1 MQWLAS
7 LCIRQPVFTWV
18 LMLVFIVIGVFGY
31 FSLGVD
37 QFPKVDFPAI
47 VVTTTE
53 NGAAPEEIETELT
66 DKIEGAV
73 NTISGIDELRSTS
86 SQGVSLVII
95 AFNLDKNPDVAAQE
109 VRDHISNVLP
119 DLPKGID
126 PPVVSKVD
134 PDASPILLVTLSSPG
149 TIRDTTELADK
160 RVRRQIESIN
170 GVGQVNILGGEKRQI
185 NVWLD
190 PVRLEAAGL
199 TAVDVERALAQQ
211 NLSVPGGQIE
221 TGPKSLSLRV
231 AGRVDDVAK
240 IARIVIKESQD
251 HPTRVGD
258 VARVEDGVAEPK
270 TSASEDGKD
279 SVVLSIRKQ
288 SGENTVAVVDAVRAR
303 LSEVEKTLPPG
314 SALKVV
320 RDESAGIRT
329 SVRAVKE
336 HLVLGA
342 LFAAVVVLIF
352 LGNVRSTVIA
362 ALAIPVS
369 IIGTFAL
376 MWAMGFTLNIIT
388 LLALA
393 LAVGIVID
401 DAIVVLENIVRF
413 IEEKRKKPF
422 VAAALATRDIGL
434 AVLATTLS
442 LMAVFLPVAFMSG
455 IIGRF
460 LKSFGLTMAFA
471 ILVSLVVS
479 FSLTPMLAARW
490 LNGPPAEGLSMEK
503 SILERLVD
511 GFYRPVEAVYMA
523 ALRWVMRRRWV
534 VVVAACGALGSCVPL
549 AGAIPKGFTP
559 PNDVAEFDVNMRA
572 PEGTSL
578 TETRLKAERVA
589 REIRTIPGVD
599 HTLVSIGND
608 SAQTR
613 NLANIF
619 VHLVDPRQRKEDQFA
634 IMDRVRKEVVPRQ
647 PANLRIDV
655 SQTAQISSGQS
666 QAQVQYTLN
675 GPDLDKLSRYTTK
688 ILERF
693 RQVKGAVDVDSNL
706 IVGNPEVRVEIDRDR
721 AGNLGVDVADVANAL
736 ELLVGGLKVSTYQE
750 AGNDYDI
757 RARAEAEYRA
767 DLSGISAMTVET
779 KTGKTVPLSSLVRL
793 VSTTGPSQINRLAR
807 QRQVTI
813 TANVAPGVGQS
824 TVSDA
829 LVNIIKEQH
838 LPPEFHAVPAGLTKE
853 TGRAVRGFAVA
864 VGLSF
869 IFMYLVLAAQFG
881 SWLHPI
887 TIMLSLP
894 LTVPFALLSLLLF
907 GQSLS
912 LLSML
917 GIIVLFGVVKK
928 NAILQV
934 DHTNHLRAEGRPRLD
949 AILEANRDRLR
960 PILMT
965 TLAFVAGMVPLI
977 TSRGIGAGLNRAT
990 AGVVVGGQT
999 LSLALTLL
1007 ATPVAYS
1014 LFDDVTAWVRKRL
1027 GAREADRGQR
1037 DLEALD
1043 GGRTNGQPAVAVA
1056 AIGTVEHSETRPRE
1070 SASRF

>member
-18 LMLVFIVIGVFGY
+18 LMLVFIVIGAFGY

-37 QFPKVDFPAI
+37 QFPKIDFPAI

-53 NGAAPEEIETELT
+53 NGAAPEEVETELT

-73 NTISGIDELRSTS
+73 NTISGIDELRSSS

-95 AFNLDKNPDVAAQE
+95 TFNLDKDANVAAQE
-109 VRDHISNVLP
+109 VRDHVNNVLP

-126 PPVVSKVD
+126 QPVVSKVD
-134 PDASPILLVTLSSPG
+134 PDASPILYVTLNSPG
-149 TIRDTTELADK
+149 SIRDTTELADK

-170 GVGQVNILGGEKRQI
+170 GVGQVNILGGKKRQI

-190 PVRLEAAGL
+190 PLKLEATGL

-231 AGRVDDVAK
+231 EGRVDDVAK
-240 IARIVIKESQD
+240 IGRIVIRESQN
-251 HPTRVGD
+251 HPTRIDD
-258 VARVEDGVAEPK
+258 VARVEDGVEDPK
-270 TSASEDGKD
+270 TSAVEDGKE

-288 SGENTVAVVDAVRAR
+288 SGENTVAVVDSVKTR
-303 LSEVEKTLPPG
+303 LAEIQKSLPSGSE
-314 SALKVV
+314 LKVV
-320 RDESAGIRT
+320 RDESASIRT
-329 SVRAVKE
+329 SVNAVKE

-342 LFAAVVVLIF
+342 LFAAVIVLIF
-352 LGNVRSTVIA
+352 LGNWRSTVIA

-369 IIGTFAL
+369 IVGTFAL

-413 IEEKRKKPF
+413 IEQKKQKPF
-422 VAAALATRDIGL
+422 VAAVLATRDIGL

-471 ILVSLVVS
+471 ILVSLLVS

-490 LNGPPAEGLSMEK
+490 LKGPPADGRSADK
-503 SILERLVD
+503 SVLERLVD
-511 GFYRPVEAVYMA
+511 GFYRPIESLYMVV
-523 ALRWVMRRRWV
+523 LTWVMRHRWV
-534 VVVAACGALGSCVPL
+534 VVVLACATLGSCVPL
-549 AGAIPKGFTP
+549 AAAVPKGFTP
-559 PNDVAEFDVNMRA
+559 PNDVAEFDVNVRA

-578 TETRLKAERVA
+578 AETRLQAERVA
-589 REIRTIPGVD
+589 REIRAIPGVD
-599 HTLVSIGND
+599 HTLVTIGND
-608 SAQTR
+608 SSVTR

-619 VHLVDPRQRKEDQFA
+619 VHLVDPRNRHDDQFA
-634 IMDRVRKEVVPRQ
+634 IMDKVRKQVIPLQ
-647 PANLRIDV
+647 PKNLRIDV

-666 QAQVQYTLN
+666 QAQVQYTLS
-675 GPDLDKLSRYTTK
+675 GPDLNQLSRYTSQ
-688 ILERF
+688 ILARF
-693 RQVKGAVDVDSNL
+693 RQAKGAVDVDSNL
-706 IVGNPEVRVEIDRDR
+706 IVGNPEVHVEIDREL

-736 ELLVGGLKVSTYQE
+736 ELLVGGLKISTYE
-750 AGNDYDI
+750 EGGNDYDI
-757 RARAEAEYRA
+757 RARAGAAYRA
-767 DLSGISAMTVET
+767 DLAGISIMTVQT
-779 KTGKTVPLSSLVRL
+779 KTGKTVPLSSVVKL
-793 VSTTGPSQINRLAR
+793 VSTTGPSLINRLAR

-824 TVSDA
+824 EVSDA
-829 LVNIIKEQH
+829 LVRIIGDQH
-838 LPPEFHAVPAGLTKE
+838 LPPEYHAVPAGLTKE
-853 TGRAVRGFAVA
+853 TGRAVKGFATA

-907 GQSLS
+907 GQELS

-934 DHTNHLRAEGRPRLD
+934 DHTNHLRAEGRMRLD

-965 TLAFVAGMVPLI
+965 TLAFVAGMIPLI
-977 TSRGIGAGLNRAT
+977 TSRGIGAGMNRAT

-1014 LFDDVTAWVRKRL
+1014 LFDDVTVWIKKRFSSS
-1027 GAREADRGQR
+1027 ADADRGQR
-1037 DLEALD
+1037 ELDELD
-1043 GGRTNGQPAVAVA
+1043 GGPPGLSSRPATAPA
-1056 AIGTVEHSETRPRE
+1056 E
-1070 SASRF
+1070 

>member
-7 LCIRQPVFTWV
+7 LCIRQPVLTWV
-18 LMLVFIVIGVFGY
+18 LMLVFVVVGAFGY

-37 QFPKVDFPAI
+37 QFPKIDFPAI

-53 NGAAPEEIETELT
+53 SGAAPEEVETELT

-86 SQGVSLVII
+86 SQGVSLVVI

-126 PPVVSKVD
+126 QPVVSKID
-134 PDASPILLVTLSSPG
+134 PDASPILYVTLSSPG

-160 RVRRQIESIN
+160 RVRRQIESIS
-170 GVGQVNILGGEKRQI
+170 GVGQVNILGGKKRQI

-190 PVRLEAAGL
+190 PLALAAAGL
-199 TAVDVERALAQQ
+199 TAIDVERALAQQ

-231 AGRVDDVAK
+231 EGRVDDVAK
-240 IARIVIKESQD
+240 IGRIVIKDSQD
-251 HPTRVGD
+251 HPTRIGD
-258 VARVEDGVAEPK
+258 VARVEDGVEEPK
-270 TSASEDGKD
+270 TSATEDGKE

-288 SGENTVAVVDAVRAR
+288 SGENTVAVVDAIKAR
-303 LSEVEKTLPPG
+303 LGEVQKSLPPG
-314 SALKVV
+314 CQLNVV
-320 RDESAGIRT
+320 RDESASIRT
-329 SVRAVKE
+329 SVDAVKE

-342 LFAAVVVLIF
+342 VFAAIIVLIF
-352 LGNVRSTVIA
+352 LGNWRSTIIA

-413 IEEKRKKPF
+413 IEEKKKKPF

-471 ILVSLVVS
+471 ILVSLLVS

-490 LNGPPAEGLSMEK
+490 LGGPPEDGRVAHK
-503 SILERLVD
+503 SLLERFVD
-511 GFYRPVEAVYMA
+511 GFYRPIEALYMVV
-523 ALRWVMRRRWV
+523 LKWVMGHRWV
-534 VVVAACGALGSCVPL
+534 VVLLACGTLGSCFPIAAAV
-549 AGAIPKGFTP
+549 PKGFTP
-559 PNDVAEFDVNMRA
+559 ANDVAEFDVNVRA

-578 TETRLKAERVA
+578 AETRLQAERVA
-589 REIRTIPGVD
+589 REIRALPGVT
-599 HTLVSIGND
+599 HTLLTIGND
-608 SAQTR
+608 SSVTR

-619 VHLVDPRQRKEDQFA
+619 VHLVDPRLRKEDQFA
-634 IMDRVRKEVVPRQ
+634 IMDRVRKEVIPRQ
-647 PANLRIDV
+647 PKDLRINV

-666 QAQVQYTLN
+666 QALVQYTLS
-675 GPDLDKLSRYTTK
+675 GPDLSHLSRFANK
-688 ILERF
+688 ILDRF
-693 RQVKGAVDVDSNL
+693 RLARGAVDVDSNL
-706 IVGNPEVRVEIDRDR
+706 VVGNPEVHVEIDRER

-750 AGNDYDI
+750 GGNDYDI
-757 RARAEAEYRA
+757 RARADAGYRA
-767 DLSGISAMTVET
+767 DLSGISVMTVQT
-779 KTGKTVPLSSLVRL
+779 KSGQTVPLSSVVKL

-824 TVSDA
+824 DVSDA
-829 LVNIIKEQH
+829 LVNIIKDQH
-838 LPPEFHAVPAGLTKE
+838 LPPEYHAVPAGTTKE
-853 TGRAVRGFAVA
+853 TGRAAKGFAVA

-881 SWLHPI
+881 SWLHPV

-907 GQSLS
+907 GQELS

-934 DHTNHLRAEGRPRLD
+934 DHTNHLRAEGRPRLE

-965 TLAFVAGMVPLI
+965 TAAFVAGMIPLI

-1014 LFDDVTAWVRKRL
+1014 LFDDVTEWFKRRSRSR
-1027 GAREADRGQR
+1027 GPVDRG
-1037 DLEALD
+1037 EHELD
-1043 GGRTNGQPAVAVA
+1043 EMDAGREHPLRTNLPHPEVPAT
-1056 AIGTVEHSETRPRE
+1056 GE
-1070 SASRF
+1070 

>member
-7 LCIRQPVFTWV
+7 LCIRQPVLTWV
-18 LMLVFIVIGVFGY
+18 LMLVFIVIGTFGY

-95 AFNLDKNPDVAAQE
+95 AFNLDKNADVAAQE
-109 VRDHISNVLP
+109 VRDHINNVLP

-126 PPVVSKVD
+126 QPVVSKVD
-134 PDASPILLVTLSSPG
+134 PDASPILYVTLSTPG

-170 GVGQVNILGGEKRQI
+170 GVGQVNILGGKKRQI

-190 PVRLEAAGL
+190 PLKLESAGL

-221 TGPKSLSLRV
+221 TGPKSLALRV
-231 AGRVDDVAK
+231 QGRVDDVAK
-240 IARIVIKESQD
+240 IGRIVIKESQD
-251 HPTRVGD
+251 HPTRIGD
-258 VARVEDGVAEPK
+258 VARVEDGAEEPK
-270 TSASEDGKD
+270 TSAVEDGKE

-303 LSEVEKTLPPG
+303 LGEVQKTLPLG
-314 SALKVV
+314 SELKVV
-320 RDESAGIRT
+320 RDESASIRT
-329 SVRAVKE
+329 SVNAVKE

-342 LFAAVVVLIF
+342 VFAAIIVLLF
-352 LGNVRSTVIA
+352 LGNVRSTLIS

-413 IEEKRKKPF
+413 IEEKKQKPF

-434 AVLATTLS
+434 AVLATTFS

-471 ILVSLVVS
+471 ILVSLIVS

-490 LNGPPAEGLSMEK
+490 LKGPPEEGGSLEK
-503 SILERLVD
+503 SFLERLVD
-511 GFYRPVEAVYMA
+511 RFYRPIESVYMV
-523 ALRWVMRRRWV
+523 ALKWVMHHRWV
-534 VVVAACGALGSCVPL
+534 VVVAACSALGSCYPL
-549 AGAIPKGFTP
+549 AVAVPKGFTP

-578 TETRLKAERVA
+578 LQTRLEAERMA
-589 REIRTIPGVD
+589 RDIRTIPGVD
-599 HTLVSIGND
+599 HTLVTIGND
-608 SAQTR
+608 SAITR
-613 NLANIF
+613 NLA
-619 VHLVDPRQRKEDQFA
+619 
-634 IMDRVRKEVVPRQ
+634 IMDKVRKEIVPRQ
-647 PANLRIDV
+647 PKELRIDV

-675 GPDLDKLSRYTTK
+675 GPDLNQLSRYTGK

-693 RQVKGAVDVDSNL
+693 RQAKGAVDVDSNL
-706 IVGNPEVRVEIDRDR
+706 IVGNPEVHVEIDRER
-721 AGNLGVDVADVANAL
+721 AGNLGVDVADIANAL

-757 RARAEAEYRA
+757 RARADAAYRA
-767 DLSGISAMTVET
+767 DLAGISVMTVQT
-779 KTGKTVPLSSLVRL
+779 KSGKTVPLSSVVRL

-829 LVNIIKEQH
+829 LVAIIKDQH
-838 LPPEFHAVPAGLTKE
+838 LPPEYHAVPAGLTKE
-853 TGRAVRGFAVA
+853 TGRAAMGFLVA
-864 VGLSF
+864 IALSF

-894 LTVPFALLSLLLF
+894 LTVPFALLSLLIF
-907 GQSLS
+907 KQEISI
-912 LLSML
+912 LSML

-934 DHTNHLRAEGRPRLD
+934 DHTNHLRAQGRNRLN

-965 TLAFVAGMVPLI
+965 TLAFVAGMIPLI
-977 TSRGIGAGLNRAT
+977 TSRGVGAGLNRAT

-1007 ATPVAYS
+1007 ATPVFYS
-1014 LFDDVTAWVRKRL
+1014 LFDDLTESVRASLALDKPR
-1027 GAREADRGQR
+1027 DRGER
-1037 DLEALD
+1037 ELDELD
-1043 GGRTNGQPAVAVA
+1043 GTRKA
-1056 AIGTVEHSETRPRE
+1056 APQGEEPYRAAQAPGE
-1070 SASRF
+1070 

>member
-1 MQWLAS
+1 M
-7 LCIRQPVFTWV
+7 
-18 LMLVFIVIGVFGY
+18 
-31 FSLGVD
+31 
-37 QFPKVDFPAI
+37 
-47 VVTTTE
+47 
-53 NGAAPEEIETELT
+53 AA
-66 DKIEGAV
+66 
-73 NTISGIDELRSTS
+73 RS
-86 SQGVSLVII
+86 V
-95 AFNLDKNPDVAAQE
+95 E
-109 VRDHISNVLP
+109 
-119 DLPKGID
+119 
-126 PPVVSKVD
+126 
-134 PDASPILLVTLSSPG
+134 
-149 TIRDTTELADK
+149 
-160 RVRRQIESIN
+160 
-170 GVGQVNILGGEKRQI
+170 I

-190 PVRLEAAGL
+190 PVKLEAAGL
-199 TAVDVERALAQQ
+199 TAVDVENALAQQ

-231 AGRVDDVAK
+231 QGRVDDVPK
-240 IARIVIKESQD
+240 IARIIIKESQN
-251 HPTRVGD
+251 HPTRIGD
-258 VARVEDGVAEPK
+258 VARVEDGVEEPK
-270 TSASEDGKD
+270 TYASEDGKE

-288 SGENTVAVVDAVRAR
+288 SGQNTVAVVDAVRAR
-303 LSEVEKTLPPG
+303 LGEVQKALPPG
-314 SALKVV
+314 SELRVV
-320 RDESAGIRT
+320 RDESASIRT
-329 SVRAVKE
+329 SVNAVKE

-342 LFAAVVVLIF
+342 FFAAVIVLVF
-352 LGNVRSTVIA
+352 LGNWRSTVIA

-413 IEEKRKKPF
+413 IEVKKEKPF
-422 VAAALATRDIGL
+422 VAAVLATRDIGL

-455 IIGRF
+455 IVGRF

-471 ILVSLVVS
+471 ILVSLLVS

-490 LNGPPAEGLSMEK
+490 LATAPGAGQLAEK
-503 SILERLVD
+503 SVLERLVD
-511 GFYRPVEAVYMA
+511 RFYRPIESVYMV
-523 ALRWVMRRRWV
+523 ALKWVMRRRWV
-534 VVVAACGALGSCVPL
+534 VVVLACLTLGSCFPL
-549 AGAIPKGFTP
+549 AGAVPKGFTP
-559 PNDVAEFDVNMRA
+559 RNDVAEFDVNMRA

-578 TETRLKAERVA
+578 TETRLVAERLA
-589 REIRTIPGVD
+589 REIRAVPGVD
-599 HTLVSIGND
+599 HTLVTIGND
-608 SAQTR
+608 ASVTR

-619 VHLVDPRQRKEDQFA
+619 VHLVDPRFRDEDQFA
-634 IMDRVRKEVVPRQ
+634 LMERIRREVLPHQPKE
-647 PANLRIDV
+647 LRIDV

-666 QAQVQYTLN
+666 QAQVQYTLS
-675 GPDLDKLSRYTTK
+675 GPDLGQLAQYTKK

-693 RQVKGAVDVDSNL
+693 RDARGAVDVDSNL
-706 IVGNPEVRVEIDRDR
+706 IVGNPEVHVEIDRDR
-721 AGNLGVDVADVANAL
+721 AGNLGVNVADVANAL

-750 AGNDYDI
+750 GGNDYDI
-757 RARAEAEYRA
+757 RSRAEPEYR
-767 DLSGISAMTVET
+767 DDVSGISAMTVQSNS
-779 KTGKTVPLSSLVRL
+779 GKPVPLSSVVKLVR
-793 VSTTGPSQINRLAR
+793 TTGPSQINRLAR

-824 TVSDA
+824 QVSDA
-829 LVNIIKEQH
+829 LLQIINDQH
-838 LPPEFHAVPAGLTKE
+838 LPPEYHAAPAGITKE
-853 TGRAVRGFAVA
+853 TGRAVRGFAIA

-894 LTVPFALLSLLLF
+894 LTVPFALLSLLIF
-907 GQSLS
+907 HQELS

-965 TLAFVAGMVPLI
+965 TLAFVAGMIPLI
-977 TSRGIGAGLNRAT
+977 TSRGIGAGFNRAT

-999 LSLALTLL
+999 LSLVLTLL

-1014 LFDDVTAWVRKRL
+1014 LFDDATAWMKKRF
-1027 GAREADRGQR
+1027 GSSNHVDRGEQ
-1037 DLEALD
+1037 DLSDLD
-1043 GGRTNGQPAVAVA
+1043 KNGLAAHSHGVVQQSGLAERGVA
-1056 AIGTVEHSETRPRE
+1056 AVGE
-1070 SASRF
+1070 

>member
-7 LCIRQPVFTWV
+7 LCVRQPVLTWV
-18 LMLVFIVIGVFGY
+18 LMLVFIVIGAFGY

-37 QFPKVDFPAI
+37 QFPKIDFPAI

-53 NGAAPEEIETELT
+53 NGAAPEEIETEVT

-95 AFNLDKNPDVAAQE
+95 TFTLDKDPDVAAQD
-109 VRDHISNVLP
+109 VRDHINNVLP

-126 PPVVSKVD
+126 QPVVSKVD
-134 PDASPILLVTLSSPG
+134 PDASPILYVTLSSPG
-149 TIRDTTELADK
+149 SIRDTTELADK

-170 GVGQVNILGGEKRQI
+170 GVGQVHILGGKKRQI
-185 NVWLD
+185 NIWLD
-190 PVRLEAAGL
+190 PVKLQAAGL
-199 TAVDVERALAQQ
+199 TAVDVEVALAQQ

-231 AGRVDDVAK
+231 EGRVDDVAK
-240 IARIVIKESQD
+240 IGRIIIKESQG
-251 HPTRVGD
+251 HPTRIGD
-258 VARVEDGVAEPK
+258 VARVEDGVEEPK
-270 TSASEDGKD
+270 TSAAEDGKD
-279 SVVLSIRKQ
+279 SVVLSVRKQ
-288 SGENTVAVVDAVRAR
+288 SGQNTVAVVDAVKAR
-303 LSEVEKTLPPG
+303 LTELQKSLPTGSELR
-314 SALKVV
+314 VV
-320 RDESAGIRT
+320 RDESASIRT
-329 SVRAVKE
+329 SVNAVKE

-342 LFAAVVVLIF
+342 FFAAVIVLIF
-352 LGNVRSTVIA
+352 LGNWRSTIIA

-369 IIGTFAL
+369 IVGTFGL

-413 IEEKRKKPF
+413 IEVKKQKPF
-422 VAAALATRDIGL
+422 VAAVLATRDIGL

-455 IIGRF
+455 IVGRF

-471 ILVSLVVS
+471 ILVSLLVS

-490 LNGPPAEGLSMEK
+490 LEGPPPEGQSIKK
-503 SILERLVD
+503 SFLERFVNR
-511 GFYRPVEAVYMA
+511 FYRPIESFYMVV
-523 ALRWVMRRRWV
+523 LRWVMRHRWV
-534 VVVAACGALGSCVPL
+534 IVVAACATLGSCVPL

-559 PNDVAEFDVNMRA
+559 RNDVAEFDVNMRA

-578 TETRLKAERVA
+578 VETRLQAERVA
-589 REIRTIPGVD
+589 REIRAVPGVD
-599 HTLVSIGND
+599 HTLVTIGND
-608 SAQTR
+608 AAVTR

-619 VHLVDPRQRKEDQFA
+619 VHLVDPRLRKEDQFA
-634 IMDRVRKEVVPRQ
+634 IMDRVRKEVIPHQ
-647 PANLRIDV
+647 PKDLRIDV

-666 QAQVQYTLN
+666 QAQVQYTLS
-675 GPDLDKLSRYTTK
+675 GPDLSQLARFTGK
-688 ILERF
+688 ILEPF
-693 RQVKGAVDVDSNL
+693 RKAKGAVDVDSNL
-706 IVGNPEVRVEIDRDR
+706 VVGNPEVHVEIDRDR
-721 AGNLGVDVADVANAL
+721 AGNLGVNVADVANAL

-750 AGNDYDI
+750 GGNDYDI
-757 RARAEAEYRA
+757 RARADAEYRG
-767 DLSGISAMTVET
+767 DMSGISAMTVQSR
-779 KTGKTVPLSSLVRL
+779 TGKTIPLSSVVKLVP
-793 VSTTGPSQINRLAR
+793 TTGPSQINRLAR

-813 TANVAPGVGQS
+813 TANVAPGIGQS
-824 TVSDA
+824 EVSDA
-829 LVNIIKEQH
+829 LVNIVKDQH
-838 LPPEFHAVPAGLTKE
+838 LPSDYRAVPAGLTKE
-853 TGRAVRGFAVA
+853 TGRAVKGFAIA

-881 SWLHPI
+881 SWLHPV

-907 GQSLS
+907 GQELS

-934 DHTNHLRAEGRPRLD
+934 DHTNHLRAEGLPRLE

-965 TLAFVAGMVPLI
+965 TLAFVAGMIPLI
-977 TSRGIGAGLNRAT
+977 TSRGVGAGFNRAT

-999 LSLALTLL
+999 MSLALTLL

-1014 LFDDVTAWVRKRL
+1014 LFDDVTVWVRKRFGRS
-1027 GAREADRGQR
+1027 GAADRGEH
-1037 DLEALD
+1037 DLDHMDPHGEAIVP
-1043 GGRTNGQPAVAVA
+1043 G
-1056 AIGTVEHSETRPRE
+1056 E
-1070 SASRF
+1070 

>member
-7 LCIRQPVFTWV
+7 LCIRQPVLTWV
-18 LMLVFIVIGVFGY
+18 LMLVFVVIGAFGY
-31 FSLGVD
+31 FALGVD
-37 QFPKVDFPAI
+37 QFPKIDFPAI

-95 AFNLDKNPDVAAQE
+95 TFNLDKDPDVAAQE
-109 VRDHISNVLP
+109 VRDHINNVLP

-126 PPVVSKVD
+126 QPVVSKVD
-134 PDASPILLVTLSSPG
+134 PDASPILLVTLTSPG
-149 TIRDTTELADK
+149 TLRDTTELADK

-190 PVRLEAAGL
+190 PLRLEAAGL
-199 TAVDVERALAQQ
+199 TAIDVERALAQQ

-231 AGRVDDVAK
+231 AGRVDDIAK
-240 IARIVIKESQD
+240 IGRIVIKDSEN
-251 HPTRVGD
+251 HPTRIGD
-258 VARVEDGVAEPK
+258 VATVDDGVAEAK
-270 TSASEDGKD
+270 TSAMEDGKE

-288 SGENTVAVVDAVRAR
+288 SGENTVAVVDAVKAR
-303 LSEVEKTLPPG
+303 LGDVEKSLPPG

-320 RDESAGIRT
+320 RDESASIRT
-329 SVRAVKE
+329 SVDAVKE

-342 LFAAVVVLIF
+342 VFAAVIVLIF
-352 LGNVRSTVIA
+352 LGNARSTLIA

-369 IIGTFAL
+369 IIGTFGL

-413 IEEKRKKPF
+413 IEEKKQKPF

-490 LNGPPAEGLSMEK
+490 LKGPPEGEVAKK
-503 SILERLVD
+503 SFLERLVD
-511 GFYRPVEAVYMA
+511 GFYRPIEALYMA
-523 ALRWVMRRRWV
+523 VLRWVMRNRWV
-534 VVVAACGALGSCVPL
+534 VVVLSCATLGSCVPL
-549 AGAIPKGFTP
+549 AGAVPKGFTP
-559 PNDVAEFDVNMRA
+559 PNDVAEFDVNIRA

-578 TETRLKAERVA
+578 VETELQAERVA
-589 REIRTIPGVD
+589 RQIRAIPGVD
-599 HTLVSIGND
+599 HTLLTIGND
-608 SAQTR
+608 SAITR
-613 NLANIF
+613 NLANVF
-619 VHLVDPRQRKEDQFA
+619 VHLVDPRLRKEDQFV
-634 IMDRVRKEVVPRQ
+634 IMDRIRNEVVPRQ
-647 PANLRIDV
+647 PKNLRIDV

-675 GPDLDKLSRYTTK
+675 GPDLDALSRYTGK
-688 ILERF
+688 ILDKF
-693 RQVKGAVDVDSNL
+693 REVKGAVDVDSNL
-706 IVGNPEVRVEIDRDR
+706 VVGNPEVRVEIDRDR

-736 ELLVGGLKVSTYQE
+736 ELLVGGLKVSTYE
-750 AGNDYDI
+750 EGGNDYDI
-757 RARAEAEYRA
+757 RARADARYRA
-767 DLSGISAMTVET
+767 DLSGISAMTIQT
-779 KTGKTVPLSSLVRL
+779 KTGNTIPLSSVVRL
-793 VSTTGPSQINRLAR
+793 VPTTGPSQINRLAR

-829 LVNIIKEQH
+829 LVKIIADAH
-838 LPPEFHAVPAGLTKE
+838 LPSQFHAVPAGLTKE
-853 TGRAVRGFAVA
+853 TGRAVKSFAVA

-894 LTVPFALLSLLLF
+894 LTVPFALFSLLVF

-934 DHTNHLRAEGRPRLD
+934 DHTNHLRAEGKPRLE

-965 TLAFVAGMVPLI
+965 TLAFVAGMIPLI

-1014 LFDDVTAWVRKRL
+1014 LFDDVTIWVRKRMRS
-1027 GAREADRGQR
+1027 GDVDRGEH
-1037 DLEALD
+1037 DLEVLD
-1043 GGRTNGQPAVAVA
+1043 ARRPVASAAAPSGSVA
-1056 AIGTVEHSETRPRE
+1056 G
-1070 SASRF
+1070 SAG

>member
-7 LCIRQPVFTWV
+7 LCIRQPVLTWV

-31 FSLGVD
+31 SSLGVD
-37 QFPKVDFPAI
+37 QFPKIDFPAI

-95 AFNLDKNPDVAAQE
+95 SFNLDKNPDVAAQE

-119 DLPKGID
+119 ELPKGID
-126 PPVVSKVD
+126 QPVVSKVD
-134 PDASPILLVTLSSPG
+134 PDASPILYVTLTSPG
-149 TIRDTTELADK
+149 SIRDTTELADK

-170 GVGQVNILGGEKRQI
+170 GVGQVNILGGRKRQI
-185 NVWLD
+185 NIWLD
-190 PVRLEAAGL
+190 PLKLQATGL
-199 TAVDVERALAQQ
+199 TAVDVEHALAQQ

-231 AGRVDDVAK
+231 EGRVDDVAK
-240 IARIVIKESQD
+240 IGAIVIRESQD
-251 HPTRVGD
+251 HPTRIGD
-258 VARVEDGVAEPK
+258 VARVEDGMEEPK
-270 TSASEDGKD
+270 TSATVDGKR

-303 LSEVEKTLPPG
+303 LGEVQKTLPPG
-314 SALKVV
+314 SQLEVV
-320 RDESAGIRT
+320 RDESASIRT
-329 SVRAVKE
+329 SVNAVKE

-342 LFAAVVVLIF
+342 FLAALVVLIF
-352 LGNVRSTVIA
+352 LGNWRSTIIA

-413 IEEKRKKPF
+413 IEVKKQKPF

-471 ILVSLVVS
+471 ILVSLLVS

-490 LNGPPAEGLSMEK
+490 LEGPPAEGAAEVRK
-503 SILERLVD
+503 SFLERFVER
-511 GFYRPVEAVYMA
+511 FYRPIESLYMA
-523 ALRWVMRRRWV
+523 VLKWVMQHRWV
-534 VVVAACGALGSCVPL
+534 VVVLAVVTLGSCVPL
-549 AGAIPKGFTP
+549 AGAVPKGFTP

-578 TETRLKAERVA
+578 VETSLAAERLA
-589 REIRTIPGVD
+589 RAIRALPGVT
-599 HTLVSIGND
+599 HTLVTIGND
-608 SAQTR
+608 SAITR
-613 NLANIF
+613 NLANVF
-619 VHLVDPRQRKEDQFA
+619 VHLVDPRLRKEDQFV
-634 IMDRVRKEVVPRQ
+634 IMERVRKEVVPQ
-647 PANLRIDV
+647 LPKDLRIDV

-675 GPDLDKLSRYTTK
+675 GPDLNQLARYTSK
-688 ILERF
+688 ILDRF
-693 RQVKGAVDVDSNL
+693 RQARGAVDVDSNL
-706 IVGNPEVRVEIDRDR
+706 IVGNPEVHVKIDR
-721 AGNLGVDVADVANAL
+721 ALAANLGVDVADVANTL
-736 ELLVGGLKVSTYQE
+736 ELLVGGLKISTYQE
-750 AGNDYDI
+750 GGNDYDI
-757 RARAEAEYRA
+757 RARADASYRA
-767 DLSGISAMTVET
+767 DLSGISAMTVQT
-779 KTGKTVPLSSLVRL
+779 KTGKTVPLSAVVKLV
-793 VSTTGPSQINRLAR
+793 TTEGPSQINRLAR

-824 TVSDA
+824 EVSDA
-829 LVNIIKEQH
+829 LVKIIKDEH
-838 LPPEFHAVPAGLTKE
+838 LPPEYHAVPAGLTKE

-907 GQSLS
+907 GQVLS

-934 DHTNHLRAEGRPRLD
+934 DHTNHLRSEGMPRLQ

-965 TLAFVAGMVPLI
+965 TLAFVAGMIPLI
-977 TSRGIGAGLNRAT
+977 TSRGVGAGLNRAT

-1014 LFDDVTAWVRKRL
+1014 LFDDVTTWMKKRF
-1027 GAREADRGQR
+1027 GSSDQMDRGQA
-1037 DLEALD
+1037 ELD
-1043 GGRTNGQPAVAVA
+1043 QIDAGRPAPVP
-1056 AIGTVEHSETRPRE
+1056 GR
-1070 SASRF
+1070 

>member
-7 LCIRQPVFTWV
+7 LCIRQPVLTWV
-18 LMLVFIVIGVFGY
+18 LMLVFIVIGTFGY

-37 QFPKVDFPAI
+37 QFPKIDFPAV

-95 AFNLDKNPDVAAQE
+95 SFTLDKNPDIATQE
-109 VRDHISNVLP
+109 VRDHINNVLP

-126 PPVVSKVD
+126 QPIVTKID
-134 PDASPILLVTLSSPG
+134 PDASPILYVTLSSPG
-149 TIRDTTELADK
+149 SIRDTTELADK

-170 GVGQVNILGGEKRQI
+170 GVGQVNILGGKKRQI
-185 NVWLD
+185 NIWLD
-190 PVRLEAAGL
+190 PLKLEAAGL
-199 TAVDVERALAQQ
+199 TAMDVERTLAQQ

-221 TGPKSLSLRV
+221 TGPKSLALRV
-231 AGRVDDVAK
+231 EGRVDDVAK
-240 IARIVIKESQD
+240 ISRIVIKESQD
-251 HPTRVGD
+251 HPTRIGD
-258 VARVEDGVAEPK
+258 VARVEDGMEEPK
-270 TSASEDGKD
+270 TSAMEDGKA

-288 SGENTVAVVDAVRAR
+288 SGENTVAVVDSVKAR
-303 LSEVEKTLPPG
+303 LGEVQKTLPQG
-314 SALKVV
+314 SELRVV
-320 RDESAGIRT
+320 RDESASIRT
-329 SVRAVKE
+329 SVNAVKE

-342 LFAAVVVLIF
+342 VFAAVIVLIF
-352 LGNVRSTVIA
+352 LGNARSTLIA

-369 IIGTFAL
+369 IVGTFAL

-413 IEEKRKKPF
+413 IEVKKQKPF
-422 VAAALATRDIGL
+422 MAAALATRDIGL

-471 ILVSLVVS
+471 ILVSLLVS

-490 LNGPPAEGLSMEK
+490 LKGPPEEGRSGEAEK
-503 SILERLVD
+503 SFLERLVD
-511 GFYRPVEAVYMA
+511 RFYRPIESIYMI
-523 ALRWVMRRRWV
+523 ALKWVMHHRWV
-534 VVVAACGALGSCVPL
+534 VVVLACLTLGACFPIGAAV
-549 AGAIPKGFTP
+549 PKGFTP
-559 PNDVAEFDVNMRA
+559 ANDVAEFDVNMRA

-578 TETRLKAERVA
+578 AETRLMAERIA
-589 REIRTIPGVD
+589 REIRDLPGVD
-599 HTLVSIGND
+599 HTLVTIGND
-608 SAQTR
+608 SSVTR

-619 VHLVDPRQRKEDQFA
+619 VHLTDPRVRKDDQFA
-634 IMDRVRKEVVPRQ
+634 IMDRVRKEIVPRQ
-647 PANLRIDV
+647 PKVLRIDV

-666 QAQVQYTLN
+666 QAQVQYTLS
-675 GPDLDKLSRYTTK
+675 GPDLTQLSRYTGK

-693 RQVKGAVDVDSNL
+693 RQAKGAVDVDSNL
-706 IVGNPEVRVEIDRDR
+706 IVGNPEVHVEIDRER
-721 AGNLGVDVADVANAL
+721 AGNLGIDVADVANAL
-736 ELLVGGLKVSTYQE
+736 ELLVGGLKVSTYE
-750 AGNDYDI
+750 EGGNDYDI
-757 RARAEAEYRA
+757 RARAEAAYRA
-767 DLSGISAMTVET
+767 DLSGISVMTVQT
-779 KTGKTVPLSSLVRL
+779 KTGKTVPLSSVVKLVP
-793 VSTTGPSQINRLAR
+793 TTGPSQINRLAR

-824 TVSDA
+824 VVSDA
-829 LVNIIKEQH
+829 LVNIIKDQH
-838 LPPEFHAVPAGLTKE
+838 LPPEYHAVPAGLTKE
-853 TGRAVRGFAVA
+853 TGRAVTGFAVA

-869 IFMYLVLAAQFG
+869 IFMYLILAAQFG

-907 GQSLS
+907 GQELS
-912 LLSML
+912 ILSML

-934 DHTNHLRAEGRPRLD
+934 DHTNHLRAEGRPRLE

-965 TLAFVAGMVPLI
+965 TLAFVAGMIPLI
-977 TSRGIGAGLNRAT
+977 TSRGVGAGMNRAT

-1014 LFDDVTAWVRKRL
+1014 LFDDVTVWVKKAL
-1027 GAREADRGQR
+1027 GSKHPVDRGER

-1043 GGRTNGQPAVAVA
+1043 ADRGAQAPMPG
-1056 AIGTVEHSETRPRE
+1056 E
-1070 SASRF
+1070 

>member
-7 LCIRQPVFTWV
+7 LCVRQPVLTWV
-18 LMLVFIVIGVFGY
+18 LMLVFIVIGTFGY

-37 QFPKVDFPAI
+37 QFPKIDFPAV

-86 SQGVSLVII
+86 SQGVSLVVIS
-95 AFNLDKNPDVAAQE
+95 FTLDKNPDVAAQE
-109 VRDHISNVLP
+109 VRDHINNVLP

-126 PPVVSKVD
+126 QPVVSKVD
-134 PDASPILLVTLSSPG
+134 PDASPILYVTLSTPAS
-149 TIRDTTELADK
+149 IRDTTELADK

-170 GVGQVNILGGEKRQI
+170 GVGQVNILGGKKRQI
-185 NVWLD
+185 NLWLD
-190 PVRLEAAGL
+190 PLKLEATKL

-211 NLSVPGGQIE
+211 NLSVPGGQVE

-231 AGRVDDVAK
+231 EGRVDDVAK
-240 IARIVIKESQD
+240 ISRIVIKESQD
-251 HPTRVGD
+251 HPTRIGD
-258 VARVEDGVAEPK
+258 VARVEDGAEEPK
-270 TSASEDGKD
+270 TSASEDGKA

-288 SGENTVAVVDAVRAR
+288 SGENTVAVVDAVKAR
-303 LSEVEKTLPPG
+303 LDEVQKTLPPG
-314 SALKVV
+314 SKLTVV
-320 RDESAGIRT
+320 RDESASIRT
-329 SVRAVKE
+329 SVNAVKE

-342 LFAAVVVLIF
+342 VFAAVIVLIF
-352 LGNVRSTVIA
+352 LGNARSTLIA

-369 IIGTFAL
+369 IVGTFGL

-413 IEEKRKKPF
+413 IEEKKRKPF
-422 VAAALATRDIGL
+422 VAAVLATRDIGL

-471 ILVSLVVS
+471 ILVSLLVS

-490 LNGPPAEGLSMEK
+490 LKGPPEEGHSAEGDK
-503 SILERLVD
+503 TFLERLVD
-511 GFYRPVEAVYMA
+511 RFYRPIEALYMVV
-523 ALRWVMRRRWV
+523 LKWVMKHRWV
-534 VVVAACGALGSCVPL
+534 VVLAACATLGSCFPL
-549 AGAIPKGFTP
+549 AAAVPKGFTP
-559 PNDVAEFDVNMRA
+559 ANDVAEFDVNMRA

-578 TETRLKAERVA
+578 AETRLLAERLA
-589 REIRTIPGVD
+589 REIRAMPGVD
-599 HTLVSIGND
+599 HTLVTIGND
-608 SAQTR
+608 SSVTR
-613 NLANIF
+613 NLGNIF
-619 VHLVDPRQRKEDQFA
+619 VHLVDPRRRKDDQFA
-634 IMDRVRKEVVPRQ
+634 IMDRVRKEIIPRQ
-647 PANLRIDV
+647 PKDLRIDV

-666 QAQVQYTLN
+666 QAQVQYTLS
-675 GPDLDKLSRYTTK
+675 GPDLNQLARYTTK
-688 ILERF
+688 ILDRF
-693 RQVKGAVDVDSNL
+693 RQAKGAVDVDSNL
-706 IVGNPEVRVEIDRDR
+706 VVGNPEVHVEIDRER
-721 AGNLGVDVADVANAL
+721 AGNLGIDVSDVANTL

-750 AGNDYDI
+750 NGNDYDVRV
-757 RARAEAEYRA
+757 RADAVYRA
-767 DLSGISAMTVET
+767 NLSGISVMTVQS
-779 KTGKTVPLSSLVRL
+779 KTGKTVPLSSVVRL
-793 VSTTGPSQINRLAR
+793 VPTTGPSQINRLAR

-813 TANVAPGVGQS
+813 TANVAPGIGQS
-824 TVSDA
+824 VVSDA
-829 LVNIIKEQH
+829 LVNIIKDQH
-838 LPPEFHAVPAGLTKE
+838 LPPEYHAVPAGLTKE
-853 TGRAVRGFAVA
+853 TGRAVVGFAVA

-894 LTVPFALLSLLLF
+894 LTVPFALLSLLIF
-907 GQSLS
+907 GQELS
-912 LLSML
+912 ILSML

-934 DHTNHLRAEGRPRLD
+934 DHTNHLRAEGKSRID

-965 TLAFVAGMVPLI
+965 TLAFVAGMIPLI

-1014 LFDDVTAWVRKRL
+1014 LFDDVTVWVRKRF
-1027 GAREADRGQR
+1027 GSSAQVDRGER
-1037 DLEALD
+1037 EIDELD
-1043 GGRTNGQPAVAVA
+1043 VGGGIHAPPGLPPSSAVPLP
-1056 AIGTVEHSETRPRE
+1056 GE
-1070 SASRF
+1070 

>member
-7 LCIRQPVFTWV
+7 LCIRHPVFTWV
-18 LMLVFIVIGVFGY
+18 LMLAFIVVGAFGY

-37 QFPKVDFPAI
+37 QFPKIDFPAI

-53 NGAAPEEIETELT
+53 NGAAPEEIETGLT

-95 AFNLDKNPDVAAQE
+95 AFTLDKSPDVAAQE
-109 VRDHISNVLP
+109 VRDHINNILP
-119 DLPKGID
+119 ELPKGID
-126 PPVVSKVD
+126 PPVVSKID
-134 PDASPILLVTLSSPG
+134 PDASPILYVTLSSPG
-149 TIRDTTELADK
+149 SLRDITELADK

-170 GVGQVNILGGEKRQI
+170 GVGQVNILGGKKRQI

-190 PVRLEAAGL
+190 PLKLQAAGL
-199 TAVDVERALAQQ
+199 TAVDVERALASQ

-221 TGPKSLSLRV
+221 TGPKSLALRV
-231 AGRVDDVAK
+231 EGRVDDVAK
-240 IARIVIKESQD
+240 IGRIVIKEAQD
-251 HPTRVGD
+251 HPTRIGD
-258 VARVEDGVAEPK
+258 VARVDDGVEEPR
-270 TSASEDGKD
+270 TSASEDGKE

-288 SGENTVAVVDAVRAR
+288 SGENTVAVVDAIKAR
-303 LSEVEKTLPPG
+303 LGEVQKALPTGSE
-314 SALKVV
+314 LKIV
-320 RDESAGIRT
+320 RDESASIRT
-329 SVRAVKE
+329 SVNAVKE

-342 LFAAVVVLIF
+342 FFAAIIVLIF
-352 LGNVRSTVIA
+352 LGNWRSTIIA

-413 IEEKRKKPF
+413 IEEKKKKPF

-471 ILVSLVVS
+471 ILVSLLVS

-490 LNGPPAEGLSMEK
+490 LKGPPEEGVVVTKPL
-503 SILERLVD
+503 LERLVD
-511 GFYRPVEAVYMA
+511 GFYRPIESLYMTV
-523 ALRWVMRRRWV
+523 LKWVMRHRWV
-534 VVVAACGALGSCVPL
+534 VVVLACATLGSCVPL
-549 AGAIPKGFTP
+549 AAAVPKGFTP
-559 PNDVAEFDVNMRA
+559 ANDVAEFDVNVRA

-578 TETRLKAERVA
+578 AETRLQAERVA
-589 REIRTIPGVD
+589 REIRALSGVD
-599 HTLVSIGND
+599 HTLVTIGND
-608 SAQTR
+608 SSVTR

-619 VHLVDPRQRKEDQFA
+619 VHLVDPRLRKEDQFA
-634 IMDRVRKEVVPRQ
+634 IMDRVRKQIVPHQ
-647 PANLRIDV
+647 PADLRINV

-666 QAQVQYTLN
+666 QALVQYTLS
-675 GPDLDKLSRYTTK
+675 GPDLNQLSRYANK

-693 RQVKGAVDVDSNL
+693 RKARGAVDVDSNL
-706 IVGNPEVRVEIDRDR
+706 IVGNPEVHVEIDRER
-721 AGNLGVDVADVANAL
+721 AGNLGVDVSDVANAL

-757 RARAEAEYRA
+757 RARADAQYRA
-767 DLSGISAMTVET
+767 DLSGISVMTVQT
-779 KTGKTVPLSSLVRL
+779 KTGKSVPLSSVVKLVP
-793 VSTTGPSQINRLAR
+793 TTGPSQINRLAR

-824 TVSDA
+824 DVSDA
-829 LVNIIKEQH
+829 LVAIIKDQH
-838 LPPEFHAVPAGLTKE
+838 MPPEYRAIPAGTTKE
-853 TGRAVRGFAVA
+853 TGRAAKGFAVA

-869 IFMYLVLAAQFG
+869 IFMYLVLAAQFE

-907 GQSLS
+907 GQELS

-934 DHTNHLRAEGRPRLD
+934 DHTNHLRAEGRPRLE

-965 TLAFVAGMVPLI
+965 TLAFVAGMIPLI

-1014 LFDDVTAWVRKRL
+1014 LFDDATVWFRRHF
-1027 GAREADRGQR
+1027 GASKEIDRGER
-1037 DLEALD
+1037 DLD
-1043 GGRTNGQPAVAVA
+1043 
-1056 AIGTVEHSETRPRE
+1056 AIDHVQAPP
-1070 SASRF
+1070 SASP

>member
-7 LCIRQPVFTWV
+7 LCIRQLVLTWV
-18 LMLVFIVIGVFGY
+18 LMLVFVVIGTFGY

-37 QFPKVDFPAI
+37 QFPKIDFPAI
-47 VVTTTE
+47 VITTTE

-95 AFNLDKNPDVAAQE
+95 AFNLDKNVDVAAQE

-126 PPVVSKVD
+126 QPVVSKVD
-134 PDASPILLVTLSSPG
+134 PDASPILYVTLSSPG
-149 TIRDTTELADK
+149 TLRDTTELADK
-160 RVRRQIESIN
+160 RVRRQIESIA
-170 GVGQVNILGGEKRQI
+170 GVGQVNILGGKRRQI

-190 PVRLEAAGL
+190 PLKLEATGL
-199 TAVDVERALAQQ
+199 TAALVERALAQQ

-231 AGRVDDVAK
+231 EGRVDDVAK
-240 IARIVIKESQD
+240 ISRIVIKESQD
-251 HPTRVGD
+251 HATRVGD
-258 VARVEDGVAEPK
+258 VARVEDGAEEPK
-270 TSASEDGKD
+270 TSAEEDGKA

-288 SGENTVAVVDAVRAR
+288 SGENTVAVVDAVKAR
-303 LSEVEKTLPPG
+303 LGEVQKTLPSG
-314 SALKVV
+314 SELRVV
-320 RDESAGIRT
+320 RDESASIRT
-329 SVRAVKE
+329 SVDAVKE

-342 LFAAVVVLIF
+342 VFAAIIVLIF
-352 LGNVRSTVIA
+352 LGNVRSTLIA

-413 IEEKRKKPF
+413 IEEKKQKPF

-471 ILVSLVVS
+471 ILVSLLVS

-490 LNGPPAEGLSMEK
+490 LEAPPAEGSTHAHK
-503 SILERLVD
+503 SFLERLVD
-511 GFYRPVEAVYMA
+511 RFYRPIESLYMA
-523 ALRWVMRRRWV
+523 VLKWVMRHRWV
-534 VVVAACGALGSCVPL
+534 VVVVAVGTLGSCVPL
-549 AGAIPKGFTP
+549 AGAVSKGFTP

-572 PEGTSL
+572 PEGMSLAETSL
-578 TETRLKAERVA
+578 AAERLA
-589 REIRTIPGVD
+589 RAIRDLPGVT
-599 HTLVSIGND
+599 HTLVTIGND
-608 SAQTR
+608 SAITR

-619 VHLVDPRQRKEDQFA
+619 VHLVDPRLRKDDQFA
-634 IMDRVRKEVVPRQ
+634 IMDRVRKEVVPLQ
-647 PANLRIDV
+647 PKELRIDV

-666 QAQVQYTLN
+666 QAEVQYTLS
-675 GPDLDKLSRYTTK
+675 GPDLNQLARYTSK

-693 RQVKGAVDVDSNL
+693 RQVRGAVDVDSNL
-706 IVGNPEVRVEIDRDR
+706 IVGNPEVHVEIDRER

-736 ELLVGGLKVSTYQE
+736 ELLVGGLKVSTYE
-750 AGNDYDI
+750 EGGNDYDI
-757 RARAEAEYRA
+757 RARAEASYRA
-767 DLSGISAMTVET
+767 DLAGISVMTVQT
-779 KTGKTVPLSSLVRL
+779 KTGKTVPLSSLINL
-793 VSTTGPSQINRLAR
+793 VPAVGPSQINRLAR

-824 TVSDA
+824 VVSDA
-829 LVNIIKEQH
+829 LVRIIADQH
-838 LPPEFHAVPAGLTKE
+838 LPPEYHAVPAGLTKE
-853 TGRAVRGFAVA
+853 TGRAARGFAVA

-894 LTVPFALLSLLLF
+894 LTVPFALLSLLMF
-907 GQSLS
+907 GQMLS

-934 DHTNHLRAEGRPRLD
+934 DHTNHLRAEGRPRLE

-965 TLAFVAGMVPLI
+965 TLAFVSGMIPLI
-977 TSRGIGAGLNRAT
+977 TSRGVGAGLNRAT

-1014 LFDDVTAWVRKRL
+1014 LFDDVTVWMRRRF
-1027 GAREADRGQR
+1027 GASEEVDRGER
-1037 DLEALD
+1037 EIDELD
-1043 GGRTNGQPAVAVA
+1043 VGGG
-1056 AIGTVEHSETRPRE
+1056 IH
-1070 SASRF
+1070 

>member
-7 LCIRQPVFTWV
+7 LCIRQPVLTWV

-31 FSLGVD
+31 SSLGVD
-37 QFPKVDFPAI
+37 QFPKIDFPAI

-95 AFNLDKNPDVAAQE
+95 SFNLDKNPDVAAQE
-109 VRDHISNVLP
+109 VRDHINNVLP

-126 PPVVSKVD
+126 QPVVSKVD
-134 PDASPILLVTLSSPG
+134 PDASPILYVTLSSPG
-149 TIRDTTELADK
+149 SIRDTTELADK

-170 GVGQVNILGGEKRQI
+170 GVGQVNILGGRKRQI

-190 PVRLEAAGL
+190 PLKLQATGL
-199 TAVDVERALAQQ
+199 TAVDVEHALAQQ
-211 NLSVPGGQIE
+211 NLSVPGGQID
-221 TGPKSLSLRV
+221 TGPKSVSLRV
-231 AGRVDDVAK
+231 EGRVDDVGK
-240 IARIVIKESQD
+240 IGGIVIRESQD
-251 HPTRVGD
+251 HPTHIGD
-258 VARVEDGVAEPK
+258 VARVEDGMEEPK
-270 TSASEDGKD
+270 TSATEDGKT

-288 SGENTVAVVDAVRAR
+288 SGQNTVAVVDAVRAR
-303 LSEVEKTLPPG
+303 LGEVQKTLPSG
-314 SALKVV
+314 SALEVV
-320 RDESAGIRT
+320 RDESASIRT
-329 SVRAVKE
+329 SVNAVKE

-342 LFAAVVVLIF
+342 VFAAVVVLIF
-352 LGNVRSTVIA
+352 LGNWRSTIIA

-369 IIGTFAL
+369 IVGTFAL

-413 IEEKRKKPF
+413 IEVKKQKPF

-471 ILVSLVVS
+471 ILVSLLVS

-490 LNGPPAEGLSMEK
+490 LKGPAVEGASGEAHK
-503 SILERLVD
+503 SFLERVVD
-511 GFYRPVEAVYMA
+511 RFYRPIESLYVAV
-523 ALRWVMRRRWV
+523 LKWVMHHRWV
-534 VVVAACGALGSCVPL
+534 VVVLAAAALGSCFPL
-549 AGAIPKGFTP
+549 AAAVPKGFTP

-578 TETRLKAERVA
+578 AETSLAAERLA
-589 REIRTIPGVD
+589 RAIRAIPGVS
-599 HTLVSIGND
+599 HTLVTIGND
-608 SAQTR
+608 SAVTR
-613 NLANIF
+613 NLANVF
-619 VHLVDPRQRKEDQFA
+619 VHLVDPRLRKDDQFA
-634 IMDRVRKEVVPRQ
+634 IMERVRTEVVPHQ
-647 PANLRIDV
+647 PKVLRIDV

-666 QAQVQYTLN
+666 QAQVQYTLS
-675 GPDLDKLSRYTTK
+675 GPDLNQLARYASK

-693 RQVKGAVDVDSNL
+693 RQARGAVDVDSNL
-706 IVGNPEVRVEIDRDR
+706 VVGNPEVHVKIDR
-721 AGNLGVDVADVANAL
+721 ALAANLGVDVADVANAL
-736 ELLVGGLKVSTYQE
+736 ELLVGGLKISTYQE
-750 AGNDYDI
+750 GGNDYDI
-757 RARAEAEYRA
+757 RARADAVYRA
-767 DLSGISAMTVET
+767 DLSGISAMTVQT
-779 KTGKTVPLSSLVRL
+779 KTGKTVPLTSVVKLI
-793 VSTTGPSQINRLAR
+793 STTGPSQINRLAR

-813 TANVAPGVGQS
+813 TANVAPGIGQS
-824 TVSDA
+824 EVSDA
-829 LVNIIKEQH
+829 LVRIIKDQH
-838 LPPEFHAVPAGLTKE
+838 LPAEYHAVPAGLTKE
-853 TGRAVRGFAVA
+853 TGRAVRGFAIA

-907 GQSLS
+907 GQELS

-934 DHTNHLRAEGRPRLD
+934 DHTNHLRKEGRTRLD

-965 TLAFVAGMVPLI
+965 TLAFVAGMIPLI
-977 TSRGIGAGLNRAT
+977 TSRGVGAGLNRAT

-999 LSLALTLL
+999 MSLALTLL

-1014 LFDDVTAWVRKRL
+1014 IFDDVTVWFKKRF
-1027 GAREADRGQR
+1027 ASSEQVDRGER
-1037 DLEALD
+1037 ELD
-1043 GGRTNGQPAVAVA
+1043 ELDAGPLA
-1056 AIGTVEHSETRPRE
+1056 H
-1070 SASRF
+1070 ASTGAP